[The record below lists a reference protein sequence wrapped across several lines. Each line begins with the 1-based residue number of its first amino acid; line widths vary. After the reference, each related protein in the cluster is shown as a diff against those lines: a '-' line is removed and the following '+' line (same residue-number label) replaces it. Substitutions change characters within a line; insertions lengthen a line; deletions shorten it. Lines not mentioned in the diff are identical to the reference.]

1 MNPFFI
7 FLFICTIVAIVFWFK
22 KATSKQ
28 GVSALKGVLI
38 GIGVILV
45 ILVATGR
52 LPIFTG
58 IPLLFLAIF
67 RKAALTQLLIPF
79 IKLLAGSVSS
89 HPRSTIEMDTEQ
101 ALNILQLAENPS
113 REEIV
118 QTHRKIVREIKNRE
132 RPNPVELDKIDAA
145 RELLIK
151 EIESIENKENENR

>member
-7 FLFICTIVAIVFWFK
+7 FLFICTFVAIVFWFK
-22 KATSKQ
+22 KATPKQ

-38 GIGVILV
+38 CIGVLVV

-58 IPLLFLAIF
+58 IPLLFLALF

-89 HPRSTIEMDTEQ
+89 RPETTIEMDTEQ
-101 ALNILQLAENPS
+101 ALNTLQLAENPS
-113 REEIV
+113 REQIV
-118 QTHRKIVREIKNRE
+118 QTHRKITREIKSRE
-132 RPNPVELDKIDAA
+132 RPNPIELARIDAA
-145 RELLIK
+145 REFLIQK
-151 EIESIENKENENR
+151 IESIENKEN